1 MEPLFIAEVIGTMAF
16 ALSGFYVAAKDRLD
30 LLGVFI
36 AAFLTALG
44 GGITRDAIAGR
55 APYTFTHLLPGIL
68 VVGVLFLAI
77 VLKLHKHDKVEQ
89 KFAFIMSDTLGL
101 VSFSITGSLVA
112 LQSGFNFFGVIM
124 LGLTTAV
131 GGGVMRDILLNKVPL
146 ILSTGL
152 YGTVAIF
159 IGSLLYLFEIGG
171 FLNPLSILICAFLG
185 LALRIGAY
193 YRGWHLPVLE

>member
-55 APYTFTHLLPGIL
+55 APYTFTHILPGIL
-68 VVGVLFLAI
+68 VVVVLLFAI
-77 VLKLHKHDKVEQ
+77 IFKLHKHDQVEQ
-89 KFAFIMSDTLGL
+89 KFIFIISDTLGL

-131 GGGVMRDILLNKVPL
+131 GGGIMRDILLNKVPL

-152 YGTVAIF
+152 YGTVSLF
-159 IGSLLYLFEIGG
+159 IGTLLYWLNIVD
-171 FLNPLSILICAFLG
+171 FLNPLTILICAILG
-185 LALRIGAY
+185 LILRLLAY
-193 YRGWHLPVLE
+193 YQNWHLPVLK

>member
-55 APYTFTHLLPGIL
+55 APYTFTHILPGRL
-68 VVGVLFLAI
+68 VVGVLFFAI
-77 VLKLHKHDKVEQ
+77 ALKLHKHDKVEQ

-101 VSFSITGSLVA
+101 VSFSITGSLIA

-124 LGLTTAV
+124 LSLATAV

-152 YGTVAIF
+152 YGTVAII
-159 IGSLLYLFEIGG
+159 IGLLIYLLDIIGL
-171 FLNPLSILICAFLG
+171 LNPFSILVCAFFG
-185 LALRIGAY
+185 LFLRLAAY
-193 YRGWHLPVLE
+193 YRNWHLPVIE

>member
-1 MEPLFIAEVIGTMAF
+1 MEPLFIAEIIGTMAF

-55 APYTFTHLLPGIL
+55 APYTFTHILPGVL

-77 VLKLHKHDKVEQ
+77 VFKLHKHDKVEQ
-89 KFAFIMSDTLGL
+89 KFAFIISDTLGL

-131 GGGVMRDILLNKVPL
+131 GGGVMRDILLNKIPM

-152 YGTVAIF
+152 YGTVALV
-159 IGSLLYLFEIGG
+159 IGALLYTLECFGA
-171 FLNPLSILICAFLG
+171 LNPLTILLCAFLG
-185 LALRIGAY
+185 LALRLMAY
-193 YRGWHLPVLE
+193 YHHWHLPVLD